1 MSKSVRRVE
10 AAARQAGLKIE
21 VIRMPDATRTAE
33 QAASACGCTV
43 EQIVKSMIFQGVES
57 DSLVLILVSGA
68 HRLDLGKA
76 REIFGEPLRR
86 ADINRVREET
96 GFAIGGVAPI
106 GHKVALRSWMDA
118 ALLEHA
124 QVWAAAG
131 APNAVFQVE
140 PEALRRA
147 AGARVFRL

>member
-10 AAARQAGLKIE
+10 AAARQAGLKID

-43 EQIVKSMIFQGVES
+43 DQIVKSMIFQGVES
-57 DSLVLILVSGA
+57 EALVLLLVSGA

-86 ADINRVREET
+86 ADIKRVREET